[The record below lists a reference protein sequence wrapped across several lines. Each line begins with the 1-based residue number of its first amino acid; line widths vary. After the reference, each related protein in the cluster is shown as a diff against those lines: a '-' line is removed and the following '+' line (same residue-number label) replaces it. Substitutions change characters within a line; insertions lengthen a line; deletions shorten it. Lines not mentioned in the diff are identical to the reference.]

1 LSDSGSTDDK
11 KQTTPDNHDPLIFS
25 GQRVGTFTSLRIRNF
40 RFLLSGQI
48 LSQAGSW
55 IQQVALSW
63 LVYNLTGS
71 GTKLGTFSTIRSVTA
86 IGMIPAAGVLTDR
99 VERRKM
105 MMITNA
111 WLFVVTLL
119 FGLLLITGHSKLS
132 YLVIFA
138 FFVSLTYTIDQTLK
152 QIVIFDLVPRAVTPN
167 AIALLLTGSA
177 MMRSFGP
184 AIGGVLIIWVGPG
197 GNFLVQAFAYLLIA
211 ITIMQLRFPAQKYS
225 LKRTSPMQNIR
236 EGIRYV
242 LKDRVTRT
250 FVLMGF
256 ILPIFTIPIV
266 TILPPI
272 YAVKVFHDPTGKVL
286 SILMA
291 CTGVGSAFGGVAAA
305 MLSRAERRGLVQL
318 ASLFF
323 LALSLVGVAFCNQV
337 WAASILLACSG
348 FFESIFMTSNQTLLQ
363 LSIPDEL
370 RGRVTSVVNLSAA
383 LSPVGG
389 LLAGAGSDL
398 LGGPKPIT
406 ILMGSCAA
414 GIAVITLFISSTIR
428 NYRLSQGIESNPAKP
443 PADAT
448 HA

>member
-1 LSDSGSTDDK
+1 
-11 KQTTPDNHDPLIFS
+11 
-25 GQRVGTFTSLRIRNF
+25 
-40 RFLLSGQI
+40 
-48 LSQAGSW
+48 
-55 IQQVALSW
+55 
-63 LVYNLTGS
+63 
-71 GTKLGTFSTIRSVTA
+71 
-86 IGMIPAAGVLTDR
+86 
-99 VERRKM
+99 M